1 MKLVCHYFAI
11 FSRPVLCL
19 FPPSGHCSMPF
30 PINAGRFWSPES
42 EFPIY
47 QFDRNLK
54 ILDLW
59 HRTQSMMERLA
70 FIKNNKKNMKAASS
84 KQIPSWFPKQQPTNT
99 ETTHATT
106 PKLNSNGIFTDP
118 HLWQGD
124 FCDSWLP
131 SKPRCNLFP
140 KCQGPPRLWT
150 SLPGRKFRWGKL
162 ESMSQPH

>member
-30 PINAGRFWSPES
+30 PINPGRFWSPES

-59 HRTQSMMERLA
+59 HRTQSMKRLA
-70 FIKNNKKNMKAASS
+70 FRKTTKKTWKQHLQNKFHLGS
-84 KQIPSWFPKQQPTNT
+84 KT
-99 ETTHATT
+99 ATT
-106 PKLNSNGIFTDP
+106 NNWNKTMPTPTLNSNGIFTDP
-118 HLWQGD
+118 HISGKGFLPLMTIIQTKMQSFSEIPRATKTLD
-124 FCDSWLP
+124 ISSW
-131 SKPRCNLFP
+131 
-140 KCQGPPRLWT
+140 
-150 SLPGRKFRWGKL
+150 
-162 ESMSQPH
+162 